1 MANLAT
7 ISHDFSSG
15 AAVLNNTTALDSL
28 MVRMDEQDLAGI
40 KAAADAVL
48 VAATFEGGKK
58 EFYALL
64 VEMCQRHGR
73 GKSQAYLYAAAGW
86 QGFQRIKRL
95 GGAHLWQ
102 DADTYAEAHKAV
114 TTYVVREWSV
124 NSAQDLVDYLRELA
138 GIESG
143 REEQKHGNAKSSA
156 EKLADGIT
164 RALDKGD
171 ISDEH
176 EVLKVFRAMLGAF
189 VTPELIGQARREL
202 DARMVKLAEATAAQ
216 ETKINALNAKRAGRR
231 QLAM

>member
-102 DADTYAEAHKAV
+102 DADTYAEAHKTWW
-114 TTYVVREWSV
+114 TTSASWLALKAGGKNRSTATPSLRRRSWPTVSPVPWTRETSRT
-124 NSAQDLVDYLRELA
+124 N
-138 GIESG
+138 
-143 REEQKHGNAKSSA
+143 
-156 EKLADGIT
+156 T
-164 RALDKGD
+164 R
-171 ISDEH
+171 
-176 EVLKVFRAMLGAF
+176 F
-189 VTPELIGQARREL
+189 
-202 DARMVKLAEATAAQ
+202 
-216 ETKINALNAKRAGRR
+216 
-231 QLAM
+231 